1 MNCARGNSTR
11 TPPTPPTHPYTPL
24 EVRGLQVG
32 VRCLHPQLELN
43 ELWPLL
49 TYLLTRQAIW
59 HQCCPLL
66 SPCNFRGTS
75 HRPAGASLSTSHVL
89 SRMRST
95 ACVVLALVCAP
106 ACAFAPAR
114 ALSPARSVHAP
125 PRQPAR
131 AATAAV
137 RMASDDAVD
146 PLDRAFAAAV
156 YLFPITDGIFFGK
169 FLFRDVPLLGA
180 LCFPIVQAA
189 AALG

>member
-1 MNCARGNSTR
+1 
-11 TPPTPPTHPYTPL
+11 
-24 EVRGLQVG
+24 
-32 VRCLHPQLELN
+32 
-43 ELWPLL
+43 
-49 TYLLTRQAIW
+49 
-59 HQCCPLL
+59 
-66 SPCNFRGTS
+66 
-75 HRPAGASLSTSHVL
+75 
-89 SRMRST
+89 MRST

-137 RMASDDAVD
+137 RMANDDAVD

-180 LCFPIVQAA
+180 LCIPIVQAA
-189 AALG
+189 AAFP

>member
-1 MNCARGNSTR
+1 M
-11 TPPTPPTHPYTPL
+11 
-24 EVRGLQVG
+24 
-32 VRCLHPQLELN
+32 HPQLELN
-43 ELWPLL
+43 ELWPPP
-49 TYLLTRQAIW
+49 THANRFARAGSSFP
-59 HQCCPLL
+59 CCPLPAPATL
-66 SPCNFRGTS
+66 RNFASAR
-75 HRPAGASLSTSHVL
+75 RASLSTSHVL
-89 SRMRST
+89 VRMRST
-95 ACVVLALVCAP
+95 ACLVLALVCAP

-131 AATAAV
+131 TATAAV
-137 RMASDDAVD
+137 RMANDDAVD

-189 AALG
+189 AAFLTLAPSP